1 MEEVEKTRQVE
12 PRLMAVEV
20 VEMLHEVLVVQ
31 VLQILVEVRLLL
43 VILPTKQRSKEY
55 DNLSQCCI
63 RFTLN
68 HYCIIYNFTHSFS
81 LFHY

>member
-1 MEEVEKTRQVE
+1 MEEVDQTRQVE

-43 VILPTKQRSKEY
+43 VMLPTKQRSREHE
-55 DNLSQCCI
+55 NLSQCCI
-63 RFTLN
+63 RLILN
-68 HYCIIYNFTHSFS
+68 HYCIF
-81 LFHY
+81 

>member
-1 MEEVEKTRQVE
+1 MEEVEQTRQVE

-31 VLQILVEVRLLL
+31 VLQILVEVRLLM
-43 VILPTKQRSKEY
+43 LPTKQRSKEH